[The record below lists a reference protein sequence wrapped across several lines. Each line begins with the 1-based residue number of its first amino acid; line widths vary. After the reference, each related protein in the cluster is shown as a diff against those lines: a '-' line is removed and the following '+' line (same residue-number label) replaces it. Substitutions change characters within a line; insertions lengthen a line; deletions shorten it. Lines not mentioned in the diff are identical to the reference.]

1 MLSATGASWDCWEDV
16 TISGCSEDTISGCSE
31 DTISGCSEDT
41 ISGCSDDTIS
51 GCEGASEIAEIAETM
66 LSATGASWDCWED
79 VTISGCSDD
88 TISDCAEDTISGC
101 SEDTIFGCKGASEN
115 MLSATGYCW
124 EDEVEVEVVTI
135 CGCKVA
141 WTKLGNSSSSSKS
154 SS

>member
-16 TISGCSEDTISGCSE
+16 TISGC
-31 DTISGCSEDT
+31 
-41 ISGCSDDTIS
+41 
-51 GCEGASEIAEIAETM
+51 
-66 LSATGASWDCWED
+66 
-79 VTISGCSDD
+79 
-88 TISDCAEDTISGC
+88 AEDTVSGC

-115 MLSATGYCW
+115 MLSVTGCCW

-135 CGCKVA
+135 CGCKGA